1 MGGLECENGSGR
13 TVGRYLVI
21 REESSGE
28 AREKVLR
35 RLGRGLDGGGGAK

>member
-1 MGGLECENGSGR
+1 MGGLEGENGSGR
-13 TVGRYLVI
+13 TVRRYLVVG
-21 REESSGE
+21 EESGE